1 MLTLEEI
8 KNVTFHKA
16 RNGYQTED
24 VDDFIDSVIE
34 TVDNILHERDD
45 YLKKLDIF
53 AKKVEE
59 YRSTE
64 ESVGSVLLSAQRLA
78 DSNIREANHKADVI
92 LRDAKA
98 KADAMVKE
106 AKEKSDAML
115 TEAQEKSDAM
125 MTDAKQKSD
134 KLLADSTANSRRAIA
149 AGNLELERQK
159 ELLKKITADVKAF
172 QSVLL
177 KRYRAQIT
185 AVKNITDIQAQIRTD
200 EEIDKEYPTP
210 KKEIVAPKAEEKKT
224 EETKPDEKAKPAE
237 EAKAVEETKQV
248 VEEKPIEIPVEEKK
262 APVNEEIKE
271 PVRTSVETIFAS
283 VEHKKE
289 TIEKKPVDEEFEDN
303 IDISSSSTVKREPI
317 EQASR
322 FAEDKEVK
330 FNDFKFGSD
339 FDIHSKK

>member
-1 MLTLEEI
+1 
-8 KNVTFHKA
+8 
-16 RNGYQTED
+16 
-24 VDDFIDSVIE
+24 
-34 TVDNILHERDD
+34 
-45 YLKKLDIF
+45 
-53 AKKVEE
+53 
-59 YRSTE
+59 
-64 ESVGSVLLSAQRLA
+64 
-78 DSNIREANHKADVI
+78 
-92 LRDAKA
+92 
-98 KADAMVKE
+98 MVKE

-159 ELLKKITADVKAF
+159 ELLKKINADVKSF
-172 QSVLL
+172 QAVLL

-210 KKEIVAPKAEEKKT
+210 KKEIVSPKAEEKKA
-224 EETKPDEKAKPAE
+224 EETKSDEKAKPAEETKPAE

-248 VEEKPIEIPVEEKK
+248 VEEKPVEIPVEEKK

-271 PVRTSVETIFAS
+271 PVRTPVETIFAS

-289 TIEKKPVDEEFEDN
+289 TIEKKPVDEEIEDN
-303 IDISSSSTVKREPI
+303 IDISSSSTVKREPV

>member
-78 DSNIREANHKADVI
+78 DSNIREANHKAEVI

-106 AKEKSDAML
+106 AK
-115 TEAQEKSDAM
+115 EKSDAM

-172 QSVLL
+172 QAVLL

-210 KKEIVAPKAEEKKT
+210 KKEIVAPKAEEKKA
-224 EETKPDEKAKPAE
+224 EETKPVE
-237 EAKAVEETKQV
+237 EAKAVEETKPV
-248 VEEKPIEIPVEEKK
+248 EIPVEEKK
-262 APVNEEIKE
+262 ATFNEEIKE
-271 PVRTSVETIFAS
+271 PVRTPVETVFAS

-289 TIEKKPVDEEFEDN
+289 TIEKTPVDEEIEDN

>member
-115 TEAQEKSDAM
+115 TEAKEKSDAM

-172 QSVLL
+172 QAVLL

-210 KKEIVAPKAEEKKT
+210 KKEIVAPKAEEKKA
-224 EETKPDEKAKPAE
+224 EETKPVE

-248 VEEKPIEIPVEEKK
+248 VEEKPVEIPVEEKK

-271 PVRTSVETIFAS
+271 PVRTPVETVFAS

-303 IDISSSSTVKREPI
+303 IDISSSSTIKREPI

>member
-78 DSNIREANHKADVI
+78 DSNIREANHKAEVI

-106 AKEKSDAML
+106 AK
-115 TEAQEKSDAM
+115 EKSDAM

-172 QSVLL
+172 QAVLL

-210 KKEIVAPKAEEKKT
+210 KKEIVAPKAEEKKA
-224 EETKPDEKAKPAE
+224 EETKPVE

-248 VEEKPIEIPVEEKK
+248 VEEKPVEIPVEEKK
-262 APVNEEIKE
+262 VPVNEEIKE
-271 PVRTSVETIFAS
+271 PVRTPVETVFAS

-289 TIEKKPVDEEFEDN
+289 TIEKKPVDEEIEDN

>member
-78 DSNIREANHKADVI
+78 DSNIREANHKAEVI

-106 AKEKSDAML
+106 AK
-115 TEAQEKSDAM
+115 EKSDAM

-210 KKEIVAPKAEEKKT
+210 KKEIVAPKAEEKKA
-224 EETKPDEKAKPAE
+224 EETKSDEKAKPAE

-248 VEEKPIEIPVEEKK
+248 VEEKPVEIPVEEKK
-262 APVNEEIKE
+262 ASVNEEIKE
-271 PVRTSVETIFAS
+271 PVRTPAETVFAS

-289 TIEKKPVDEEFEDN
+289 TIEKKPVDEEIEDN

>member
-172 QSVLL
+172 QAVLL

-210 KKEIVAPKAEEKKT
+210 KKEIVAPKAEEKK
-224 EETKPDEKAKPAE
+224 A
-237 EAKAVEETKQV
+237 EETKQV

-303 IDISSSSTVKREPI
+303 IDISSSSTVKREPV

>member
-210 KKEIVAPKAEEKKT
+210 KKEIVAPKAEEKKA
-224 EETKPDEKAKPAE
+224 EETKPVE

-248 VEEKPIEIPVEEKK
+248 VEEKPVEIPVEEKK
-262 APVNEEIKE
+262 VPVNEEIKE
-271 PVRTSVETIFAS
+271 PVRTPVETVFAS

-289 TIEKKPVDEEFEDN
+289 TIEKKPVDEEIEDN

>member
-159 ELLKKITADVKAF
+159 ELLKKINADVKSF
-172 QSVLL
+172 QAVLL

-210 KKEIVAPKAEEKKT
+210 KKEIVSPKAEEKKA
-224 EETKPDEKAKPAE
+224 EETKSDEKAKPAE

-248 VEEKPIEIPVEEKK
+248 VEEKPVEIPVEEKK

-271 PVRTSVETIFAS
+271 PVRTPVETIFAS

-289 TIEKKPVDEEFEDN
+289 TIEKKPVDEEIEDN

-317 EQASR
+317 EQGSR

>member
-159 ELLKKITADVKAF
+159 ELLKKINADVKAF

-210 KKEIVAPKAEEKKT
+210 KKEIVASKAEEKKA
-224 EETKPDEKAKPAE
+224 EETKPVE

-248 VEEKPIEIPVEEKK
+248 VEEKPVEIPVEEKK
-262 APVNEEIKE
+262 ASVNEEIKE
-271 PVRTSVETIFAS
+271 PVRTPVETVFAS

-289 TIEKKPVDEEFEDN
+289 TIEKKPVDEEIEDN

>member
-78 DSNIREANHKADVI
+78 DSNIREANHKAEVI

-106 AKEKSDAML
+106 AK
-115 TEAQEKSDAM
+115 EKSDAM

-210 KKEIVAPKAEEKKT
+210 KKEIVAPKAEEKKA
-224 EETKPDEKAKPAE
+224 EETKSDEKAKPAE

-289 TIEKKPVDEEFEDN
+289 TIEKKPVYEEFEDN
-303 IDISSSSTVKREPI
+303 IDISSSSTVKREPV